1 MHPAECTEMVA
12 IRQAERA
19 LGNFSITR
27 RHETQTLLVLPYVS
41 RFLAYL
47 HLQDRIAGG
56 VEAVEGRGPG
66 VELIAEDEDQMAQS
80 HRRFRALGLC
90 AARSCVLS
98 VSTRYSR
105 SPGLSLEAILSFFLY
120 GSRASCA
127 GAARDWRE
135 A

>member
-47 HLQDRIAGG
+47 HLQDRVARR

-66 VELIAEDEDQMAQS
+66 IELIAEHEDQMA
-80 HRRFRALGLC
+80 RRHGRLRALGLW
-90 AARSCVLS
+90 APGSCVSPLPSDMRPALS
-98 VSTRYSR
+98 RNA
-105 SPGLSLEAILSFFLY
+105 P
-120 GSRASCA
+120 
-127 GAARDWRE
+127 
-135 A
+135 